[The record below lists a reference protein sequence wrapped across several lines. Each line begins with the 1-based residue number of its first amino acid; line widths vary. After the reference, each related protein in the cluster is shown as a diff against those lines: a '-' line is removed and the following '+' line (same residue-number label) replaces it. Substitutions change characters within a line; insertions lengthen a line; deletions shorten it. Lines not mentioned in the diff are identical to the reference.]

1 MVSLDSLK
9 LELARRIEGEVR
21 FDPGT
26 RAAYATDA
34 SNYRQAPV
42 GVVIPRHEGDV
53 IAAFAIARENSMPIL
68 ARGAGTS
75 LAGQACNAALVLDFS
90 KYMNRVIAI
99 DPGARTALVEPGVVQ
114 SHLNAALAPH
124 GLFFAP
130 DPSTKDRCTVGGM
143 IGNNSCG
150 AHSAAYGKTVDN
162 VEALEVVLYDG
173 TRLSLTGPMADA
185 EIGAAIARGGREGEL
200 YSAVRELRDRS
211 ADSVRAHF
219 PKLPRR
225 VSGYNIDELMPERG
239 FNLARAIVG
248 SEGTLAAVVRAT
260 IRAVPRPREL
270 GLAVLGFDDVFIAA
284 DQTPWILEHRPE
296 ALEGFDQN
304 LPEFARIK
312 AMPGVRFLPAGRA
325 FLLVELGGA
334 SQDEARERAE
344 RVIENARRGPECTG
358 AAYLADARE
367 QAAVWQIRESGLGSS
382 AFIPG
387 RPRTW
392 PGAEDSAVPPANLGA
407 FLRGFDRILTRHSL
421 AVATYYGHFGEGC
434 VHARVN
440 FDLASAPGIATFRA
454 AMIDLGELVTNLG
467 GSLSG
472 EHGDGLA
479 RSELLPMM
487 FRPELIAAFR
497 DFKRIFDPDSMMNP
511 GVIVDPHPL
520 DSHLKLGANYR
531 PREVATHFD
540 FSAEGGLAGA
550 ALKCVGIG
558 KCRKTGAGTMCPSY
572 MATREEI
579 HSTRGR
585 ARILFEA
592 LTTDLLPG
600 GFADPALKE
609 ALDLC
614 LSCKGCK
621 SECPSSVDMAAYRAE
636 FFFNYYRNHR
646 RPLSSA
652 FFGRMNEVARLAS
665 YAPSIANALARAPI
679 VAGIAKKALGI
690 HPQREIPR
698 FARRTFRSW
707 FERRTAPRAG
717 GREVVLFPDTFNNF
731 FEPHVAIAAVEVLER
746 AGFRVIV
753 PRAELCCGRP
763 LYDQGMLE
771 QAKARLKEVM
781 EALGPFVAAG
791 IPIVGL
797 EPSCILTFRDEL
809 PVVVP
814 RRRARQRAR
823 VEFISARRVA
833 RSRVEEFHAPRVAQA
848 NNRAGALPAEGDS
861 GNRRRGHA
869 AVTRGGRAARGARRG
884 MLRDGG
890 TVRIRPRAFRGI
902 ESDRRESFD
911 SGDREGAARRDHR
924 RRRVFVPLADSPF
937 LPVAAPDAPGA
948 GAELGRRRI
957 TARGLKERPRPAGGE
972 AGRGVSSGTRQMACY
987 RTNC

>member
-1 MVSLDSLK
+1 MTSLAT
-9 LELARRIEGEVR
+9 LESHLRATIEGEVR
-21 FDPGT
+21 FDVGT

-34 SNYRQAPV
+34 SNYRQVPV

-53 IAAFAIARENSMPIL
+53 IAALSLARENAMPIL
-68 ARGAGTS
+68 ARGGGTS

-90 KYMNRVIAI
+90 KYMNAIVAI
-99 DPGARTALVEPGVVQ
+99 DPGARVAQVEPGVVQ

-130 DPSTKDRCTVGGM
+130 DPSTKDRCTIGGM

-162 VEALEVVLYDG
+162 VEALELILHDG
-173 TRLSLTGPMADA
+173 TRVSAQGSIDETQL
-185 EIGAAIARGGREGEL
+185 GAAIARGGREGEL
-200 YSAVRELRDRS
+200 YSRLRELRDRT

-225 VSGYNIDELMPERG
+225 VSGYNLDELMPERG

-248 SEGTLAAVVRAT
+248 SEGTLATIIRAT
-260 IRAVPRPREL
+260 IRAVPRPKEL
-270 GLAVLGFDDVFIAA
+270 ALAVLGFDDVFIAA
-284 DQTPWILEHRPE
+284 DQMPWLLAHRPE
-296 ALEGFDQN
+296 ALEGFDEN

-312 AMPGVRFLPAGRA
+312 SMPGVRFLPTGRA
-325 FLLVELGGA
+325 FLLVELGGE
-334 SQDEARERAE
+334 SRDEARERAE
-344 RVIENARRGPECTG
+344 RVIAQARGLRECTG
-358 AAYLADARE
+358 TAYIADPRE

-387 RPRTW
+387 RPRSW

-407 FLRGFDRILTRHSL
+407 FLRGFDRILGSRNL
-421 AVATYYGHFGEGC
+421 KVATYYGHFGEGC

-440 FDLASAPGIATFRA
+440 FDLMTAAGIATFRA
-454 AMIDLGELVTNLG
+454 AMVELGELVASLG

-487 FRPELIAAFR
+487 FQPDLIDAFR
-497 DFKRIFDPDSMMNP
+497 EFKRIFDPDSMMNP
-511 GVIVDPHPL
+511 GVIVDAHPL

-558 KCRKTGAGTMCPSY
+558 KCRKTEAGTMCPSY

-585 ARILFEA
+585 ARILFDA
-592 LTTDLLPG
+592 LTTDLIPG
-600 GFADPALKE
+600 GFADDSVRD

-636 FFFNYYRNHR
+636 FFSNYYRLHR

-652 FFGRMNEVARLAS
+652 FFGRLNEVARLAS
-665 YAPSIANALARAPI
+665 YAPSLANALSHAPLVSGLAR
-679 VAGIAKKALGI
+679 KALAI
-690 HPQREIPR
+690 HPARELPR

-707 FERRTAPRAG
+707 FERRTAPRASM
-717 GREVVLFPDTFNNF
+717 REVVLFADTFTNF
-731 FEPHVAIAAVEVLER
+731 FEPQIAIAAVEVLER

-753 PRAELCCGRP
+753 PRDELCCGRP

-771 QAKARLKEVM
+771 RAKARLRDVIEV
-781 EALGPFVAAG
+781 LDPFAAVG

-809 PVVVP
+809 PSLFSGDPRAKSIASKSFLLDELLVREAP
-814 RRRARQRAR
+814 DFAPPEIRRRTLVQGHCHQKALAGIGGEVALLSRA
-823 VEFISARRVA
+823 
-833 RSRVEEFHAPRVAQA
+833 
-848 NNRAGALPAEGDS
+848 
-861 GNRRRGHA
+861 
-869 AVTRGGRAARGARRG
+869 
-884 MLRDGG
+884 
-890 TVRIRPRAFRGI
+890 
-902 ESDRRESFD
+902 
-911 SGDREGAARRDHR
+911 
-924 RRRVFVPLADSPF
+924 
-937 LPVAAPDAPGA
+937 A
-948 GAELGRRRI
+948 GAELEVLDAGCCGMAGAFGYERAHFEVSRAIGARTLFPAIDNAPPDAIIVADGFSCRSQIRHFCPSRRPLHL
-957 TARGLKERPRPAGGE
+957 AEVLNLQLG
-972 AGRGVSSGTRQMACY
+972 
-987 RTNC
+987 

>member
-1 MVSLDSLK
+1 MASLDSLK
-9 LELARRIEGEVR
+9 IELARQVEGEVR
-21 FDPGT
+21 FDVGT

-34 SNYRQAPV
+34 SNYRQVPV

-53 IAAFAIARENSMPIL
+53 IAALSIARENSMPIL
-68 ARGAGTS
+68 ARGGGTS

-90 KYMNRVIAI
+90 KYMNRVTAI
-99 DPGARTALVEPGVVQ
+99 EADKRVAHVEPGVVQ
-114 SHLNAALAPH
+114 SHLNSALAPH
-124 GLFFAP
+124 ALFFAP
-130 DPSTKDRCTVGGM
+130 DPSTKDRCTIGGM

-173 TRLSLTGPMADA
+173 THLSLTGSMDDA
-185 EIGAAIARGGREGEL
+185 QLEAAIARGGREGAL
-200 YSAVRELRDRS
+200 YSKLRELRDRS
-211 ADSVRAHF
+211 ADSVREHF

-225 VSGYNIDELMPERG
+225 VSGYNLDELMPERG
-239 FNLARAIVG
+239 FNVARAIVG
-248 SEGTLAAVVRAT
+248 SEGTLATILRAT
-260 IRAVPRPREL
+260 IRAVPRPKEI

-284 DQTPWILEHRPE
+284 DQTPWLLEHRPE

-312 AMPGVRFLPAGRA
+312 KMPGVRFLPAGRA
-325 FLLVELGGA
+325 FLLVEMGGA
-334 SQDEARERAE
+334 SRDEAREGAE
-344 RVIENARRGPECTG
+344 RVIAQAREHRECTG
-358 AAYLADARE
+358 VAYLSDPRE

-387 RPRTW
+387 RPRSW

-407 FLRGFDRILTRHSL
+407 FLRGFDRILGSHNL
-421 AVATYYGHFGEGC
+421 KVATYYGHFGEGC

-440 FDLASAPGIATFRA
+440 FDLMSASGIATFRA
-454 AMIDLGELVTNLG
+454 AMTELGELVASLG

-487 FRPELIAAFR
+487 FRPELIDAFR
-497 DFKRIFDPDSMMNP
+497 DFKRIFDPDSKMNP
-511 GVIVDPHPL
+511 GVIVDPHLL

-531 PREVATHFD
+531 PREITTHFN
-540 FSAEGGLAGA
+540 FSGEGGLAGA
-550 ALKCVGIG
+550 VLKCVGIG
-558 KCRKTGAGTMCPSY
+558 KCRKSEAGTMCPSY

-592 LTTDLLPG
+592 LTTDLLPE
-600 GFADPALKE
+600 GFADPALKD

-621 SECPSSVDMAAYRAE
+621 AECPSSVDMAAYRAE
-636 FFFNYYRNHR
+636 FFSNYYRSHR

-652 FFGRMNEVARLAS
+652 FFGRLNEVARLAS
-665 YAPSIANALARAPI
+665 YAPSIANAITHAP
-679 VAGIAKKALGI
+679 VVGDIAKKMLAI
-690 HPQREIPR
+690 HPERELPR

-707 FERRTAPRAG
+707 FERRAAPGASR
-717 GREVVLFPDTFNNF
+717 REVVLFPDTFNTF

-753 PRAELCCGRP
+753 PREQLCCGRP

-771 QAKARLKEVM
+771 RAKVRLRDVM
-781 EALGPFVAAG
+781 DALDPFVAVG

-809 PVVVP
+809 PSLFSDDP
-814 RRRARQRAR
+814 RAKAIASNSFLLDEFLAREAPDFALPELRHRTIVQGHCHQKAIAGIGDEIALLSRAAGANLEVLDAGCCGMAGAFGYDRDHFGVSKQIAAR
-823 VEFISARRVA
+823 VLIPAIEQAPADAIIVADGFSCRSQIRHFCPSRTPMHLAEVLNLRV
-833 RSRVEEFHAPRVAQA
+833 
-848 NNRAGALPAEGDS
+848 G
-861 GNRRRGHA
+861 
-869 AVTRGGRAARGARRG
+869 
-884 MLRDGG
+884 
-890 TVRIRPRAFRGI
+890 
-902 ESDRRESFD
+902 
-911 SGDREGAARRDHR
+911 
-924 RRRVFVPLADSPF
+924 
-937 LPVAAPDAPGA
+937 
-948 GAELGRRRI
+948 
-957 TARGLKERPRPAGGE
+957 
-972 AGRGVSSGTRQMACY
+972 
-987 RTNC
+987 

>member
-1 MVSLDSLK
+1 MTSLAT
-9 LELARRIEGEVR
+9 LESHLRATIEGEVR
-21 FDPGT
+21 FDVGT

-53 IAAFAIARENSMPIL
+53 IAALSLARENAMPIL
-68 ARGAGTS
+68 ARGGGTS
-75 LAGQACNAALVLDFS
+75 LAGQGCNAALVLDFS
-90 KYMNRVIAI
+90 KYMNRIVAI
-99 DPGARTALVEPGVVQ
+99 DPGARVAQVEPGVVQ

-130 DPSTKDRCTVGGM
+130 DPSTKDRCTIGGM

-162 VEALEVVLYDG
+162 VEALEIILHDG
-173 TRLSLTGPMADA
+173 TRVSAQGSMDETQL
-185 EIGAAIARGGREGEL
+185 GAAIERGGREGEL
-200 YSAVRELRDRS
+200 YSRLRELRDRT
-211 ADSVRAHF
+211 ADSVRANF

-225 VSGYNIDELMPERG
+225 VSGYNLDELMPERG

-248 SEGTLAAVVRAT
+248 SEGTLATIIRAT
-260 IRAVPRPREL
+260 IRAVPRPKEL
-270 GLAVLGFDDVFIAA
+270 ALAVLGFDDVFIAA
-284 DQTPWILEHRPE
+284 DQMPWLLAHRPE
-296 ALEGFDQN
+296 ALEGFDEN
-304 LPEFARIK
+304 LPEFARTK
-312 AMPGVRFLPAGRA
+312 LMPGVRFLPAGRA
-325 FLLVELGGA
+325 FLLVELGGE
-334 SQDEARERAE
+334 SPDEARERAE
-344 RVIENARRGPECTG
+344 RVIAEAREQRECSGT
-358 AAYLADARE
+358 AYIADARE

-387 RPRTW
+387 RPRSW

-407 FLRGFDRILTRHSL
+407 FLRGFDRILGSRNL
-421 AVATYYGHFGEGC
+421 KVATYYGHFGEGC

-440 FDLASAPGIATFRA
+440 FDLMTAAGIATFRA
-454 AMIDLGELVTNLG
+454 AMVELGELVASLG

-487 FRPELIAAFR
+487 FQPDLIDAFR
-497 DFKRIFDPDSMMNP
+497 EFKRIFDPDSMMNP
-511 GVIVDPHPL
+511 GVIVDAHPL

-558 KCRKTGAGTMCPSY
+558 KCRKTEAGTMCPSY

-592 LTTDLLPG
+592 LTTDLIPG
-600 GFADPALKE
+600 GFAGDSVRE

-636 FFFNYYRNHR
+636 FFSNYYRLHR

-652 FFGRMNEVARLAS
+652 FFGRLNEVARLAS
-665 YAPSIANALARAPI
+665 YAPSLANALSHAPLMAGLAR
-679 VAGIAKKALGI
+679 KALAI
-690 HPQREIPR
+690 HPARELPR

-707 FERRTAPRAG
+707 FERRTAPRASM
-717 GREVVLFPDTFNNF
+717 REVVLFADTFTNF
-731 FEPHVAIAAVEVLER
+731 FEPQIPIAAVEVLER

-753 PRAELCCGRP
+753 PRDQLCCGRP

-771 QAKARLKEVM
+771 RAKARLRDVIEV
-781 EALGPFVAAG
+781 LDPFAAVG

-809 PVVVP
+809 PSLFSGDP
-814 RRRARQRAR
+814 RAKTIAAQSFLLDEFLAREAPDFAPPEIRRRTLVQGHCHQKALAGIGGEIALLSRA
-823 VEFISARRVA
+823 
-833 RSRVEEFHAPRVAQA
+833 
-848 NNRAGALPAEGDS
+848 
-861 GNRRRGHA
+861 
-869 AVTRGGRAARGARRG
+869 
-884 MLRDGG
+884 
-890 TVRIRPRAFRGI
+890 
-902 ESDRRESFD
+902 
-911 SGDREGAARRDHR
+911 
-924 RRRVFVPLADSPF
+924 
-937 LPVAAPDAPGA
+937 A
-948 GAELGRRRI
+948 GAELEVLDAGCCGMAGAFGYERAHFEVSRAIGARVLFPAIDKAPPDAIIVADGFSCRSQIRHFCPSRRPMHL
-957 TARGLKERPRPAGGE
+957 AEVLNLQLG
-972 AGRGVSSGTRQMACY
+972 
-987 RTNC
+987 

>member
-1 MVSLDSLK
+1 MTSLAT
-9 LELARRIEGEVR
+9 LESHLRATIEGEVR
-21 FDPGT
+21 FDVGT

-34 SNYRQAPV
+34 SNYRQVPV

-53 IAAFAIARENSMPIL
+53 IAALSLARENAMPIL
-68 ARGAGTS
+68 ARGGGTS
-75 LAGQACNAALVLDFS
+75 LAGQGCNAALVLDFS
-90 KYMNRVIAI
+90 KYMNRIVAI
-99 DPGARTALVEPGVVQ
+99 DPGARVAQVEPGVVQ

-130 DPSTKDRCTVGGM
+130 DPSTKDRCTIGGM

-162 VEALEVVLYDG
+162 VEALEIILHDG
-173 TRLSLTGPMADA
+173 TRVSAQGSMDETQL
-185 EIGAAIARGGREGEL
+185 GAAIERGGREGEL
-200 YSAVRELRDRS
+200 YSRLRELRDRT
-211 ADSVRAHF
+211 ADSVRANF

-225 VSGYNIDELMPERG
+225 VSGYNLDELMPERG

-248 SEGTLAAVVRAT
+248 SEGTLATIIRAT
-260 IRAVPRPREL
+260 IRAVPRPKEL
-270 GLAVLGFDDVFIAA
+270 ALAVLGFDDVFIAA
-284 DQTPWILEHRPE
+284 DQMPWLLAHRPE
-296 ALEGFDQN
+296 ALEGFDEN
-304 LPEFARIK
+304 LPEFARTK
-312 AMPGVRFLPAGRA
+312 LMPGVRFLPAGRA
-325 FLLVELGGA
+325 FLLVELGGE
-334 SQDEARERAE
+334 SPDEARERAE
-344 RVIENARRGPECTG
+344 RVIAEAREQRECSGT
-358 AAYLADARE
+358 AYIADARE

-387 RPRTW
+387 RPRSW

-407 FLRGFDRILTRHSL
+407 FLRGFDRILGSRNL
-421 AVATYYGHFGEGC
+421 KVATYYGHFGEGC

-440 FDLASAPGIATFRA
+440 FDLMTAAGIATFRA
-454 AMIDLGELVTNLG
+454 AMVELGELVASLG

-487 FRPELIAAFR
+487 FQPDLIDAFR
-497 DFKRIFDPDSMMNP
+497 EFKRIFDPDSMMNP
-511 GVIVDPHPL
+511 GVIVDAHPL

-558 KCRKTGAGTMCPSY
+558 KCRKTEAGTMCPSY

-592 LTTDLLPG
+592 LTTDLIPG
-600 GFADPALKE
+600 GFAGDSVRE

-636 FFFNYYRNHR
+636 FFSNYYRLHR

-652 FFGRMNEVARLAS
+652 FFGRLNEVARLAS
-665 YAPSIANALARAPI
+665 YAPSLANALSHAPLMAGLAR
-679 VAGIAKKALGI
+679 KALAI
-690 HPQREIPR
+690 HPARELPR

-707 FERRTAPRAG
+707 FERRTAPRASM
-717 GREVVLFPDTFNNF
+717 REVVLFADTFTNF
-731 FEPHVAIAAVEVLER
+731 FEPQIPIAAVEVLER

-753 PRAELCCGRP
+753 PRDQLCCGRP

-771 QAKARLKEVM
+771 RAKARLRDVIEV
-781 EALGPFVAAG
+781 LDPFAAVG

-809 PVVVP
+809 PSLFSGDP
-814 RRRARQRAR
+814 RAKTIAAQSFLLDEFLAREAPDFAPPEIRRRTLVQGHCHQKALAGIGGEIALLSRA
-823 VEFISARRVA
+823 
-833 RSRVEEFHAPRVAQA
+833 
-848 NNRAGALPAEGDS
+848 
-861 GNRRRGHA
+861 
-869 AVTRGGRAARGARRG
+869 
-884 MLRDGG
+884 
-890 TVRIRPRAFRGI
+890 
-902 ESDRRESFD
+902 
-911 SGDREGAARRDHR
+911 
-924 RRRVFVPLADSPF
+924 
-937 LPVAAPDAPGA
+937 A
-948 GAELGRRRI
+948 GAELEVLDAGCCGMAGAFGYERAHFEVSRAIGARVLFPAIDKAPPDAIIVADGFSCRSQIRHFCPSRRPMHL
-957 TARGLKERPRPAGGE
+957 AEVLNLQLG
-972 AGRGVSSGTRQMACY
+972 
-987 RTNC
+987 